1 MQHYG
6 QISGQTIGEV
16 YPVWPRLEYQPVVH
30 DPARAVCVPGVSVRA
45 EAEEQEETPLMD
57 FVMSWGPYMRM
68 VCGAAAILLTALL
81 AVNM

>member
-1 MQHYG
+1 MQDHG
-6 QISGQTIGEV
+6 QISATKNLVV
-16 YPVWPRLEYQPVVH
+16 YQVWPRLEYQPVVH
-30 DPARAVCVPGVSVRA
+30 DPARAVCVPGVPVRTDT
-45 EAEEQEETPLMD
+45 EETEETPFLD